1 MNWCDL
7 VIIIIVTYYAG
18 RGFFTGLILSLTGLL
33 AFVIGLIVAIKY
45 NQALTDYLI
54 VGWQL
59 DEKLAALIKPL
70 LNFWMPVN
78 ATTGNLLAIEQ
89 LASKAESLSPQFLT
103 IVQNIN
109 AQAEQALGDVQN
121 TIFDMFS
128 LLLAQGLLTV
138 IAFITLLLVT
148 AFIIK
153 IMGGILN
160 SLMNWGILAPFN
172 RLGGLFFGVARG
184 LLVVFVIMAL
194 LMPLQIP
201 AVLMGGETM
210 LTAAVQNSYL
220 ANIFWQLITE
230 VDWKPAGVWLQP
242 KDLEIYLDY
251 IQ

>member
-160 SLMNWGILAPFN
+160 SLTAWGAYF
-172 RLGGLFFGVARG
+172 
-184 LLVVFVIMAL
+184 LVL
-194 LMPLQIP
+194 P
-201 AVLMGGETM
+201 G
-210 LTAAVQNSYL
+210 
-220 ANIFWQLITE
+220 
-230 VDWKPAGVWLQP
+230 
-242 KDLEIYLDY
+242 DY
-251 IQ
+251 